1 MQEMR
6 MAEFEQI
13 CRRAWA
19 EVDNFVSKA
28 FHKGIEYQW
37 NIFQVA
43 TIQHLH
49 EITCKSTRNL
59 LTLS

>member
-28 FHKGIEYQW
+28 FHKGIEY
-37 NIFQVA
+37 
-43 TIQHLH
+43 
-49 EITCKSTRNL
+49 
-59 LTLS
+59 